1 MELIVNG
8 EKKVFQETS
17 LSMCD
22 VFRLSNVENQGKV
35 SVQLNDVFVPQNGFD
50 ITRAKNGDRVD
61 YLYFMGGGE
70 KRIRPK
76 EKRRTDAFLRI
87 APGPAQRNRRD

>member
-35 SVQLNDVFVPQNGFD
+35 SVQLNDVFVP
-50 ITRAKNGDRVD
+50 K
-61 YLYFMGGGE
+61 
-70 KRIRPK
+70 
-76 EKRRTDAFLRI
+76 TDLI
-87 APGPAQRNRRD
+87 